1 MDKLINCKRCG
12 QKSMSIDDSLLCG
25 GCRQENPY
33 LMGAPEA
40 SSEPDTVESL
50 HEAACKLTEML
61 DDAENKLHQKEAQLT
76 AARERIAELERA
88 LEPFSREARSW
99 NELGDGSDIPM
110 ICGPGNP
117 DELSDAVF
125 NLGDLRR
132 AAALLEKKR

>member
-76 AARERIAELERA
+76 AARERIAELEEGA
-88 LEPFSREARSW
+88 GAVFPREARSW
-99 NELGDGSDIPM
+99 KRAWRWLGHS
-110 ICGPGNP
+110 N
-117 DELSDAVF
+117 
-125 NLGDLRR
+125 DLRPR
-132 AAALLEKKR
+132 KP